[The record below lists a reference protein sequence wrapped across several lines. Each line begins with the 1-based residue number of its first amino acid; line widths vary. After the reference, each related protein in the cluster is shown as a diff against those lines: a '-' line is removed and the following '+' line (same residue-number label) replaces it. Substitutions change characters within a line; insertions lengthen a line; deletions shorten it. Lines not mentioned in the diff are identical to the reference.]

1 MSANAPWIIDVTEEN
16 FETEVLQ
23 KSQQIPIIIDFWAPW
38 CGPCQQLAPML
49 ENVINEF
56 QGKVQLAKI
65 NIDEQ
70 QGLAAAFR
78 VQSIPTVVAF
88 LNGQPVDHFQG
99 ILPEESLRE
108 WVTQLVPS
116 PLDMMLQE
124 GQILEETDPAAAEGK
139 YREAAE
145 LDPKNDTIKLRLAA
159 VLVKLSRFDECGQI
173 IEELEARGFLE
184 PEAEQ
189 IKSQLELQA
198 AADEAGGVEE
208 ARKALE
214 ADPDNA
220 DLKIALADALAISN
234 KHEEALE
241 ICLVIIAEDKAGAGV
256 EAKAT
261 MLRIFDLLGPQS
273 ALTSAYRRKL
283 ATLLY

>member
-116 PLDMMLQE
+116 PIDMLLQE

-241 ICLVIIAEDKAGAGV
+241 ICLAIIAEDKAGAGV

>member
-1 MSANAPWIIDVTEEN
+1 MSANSAWIIDVTEEN

-38 CGPCQQLAPML
+38 CGPCQQLAPLL
-49 ENVINEF
+49 EQIVNEF

-108 WVTQLVPS
+108 WMAQLVPS
-116 PLDMMLQE
+116 PVDMLFQE

-159 VLVKLSRFDECGQI
+159 VLAKLSRFDECGKI
-173 IEELEARGFLE
+173 IAELEARGFLE

-198 AADEAGGVEE
+198 AAEEAGGVEE

-220 DLKIALADALAISN
+220 KLKIALADALAISN

-241 ICLVIIAEDKAGAGV
+241 ICLSIIAEDKAGAGV

-261 MLRIFDLLGPQS
+261 MLKIFDVLGPQS

>member
-1 MSANAPWIIDVTEEN
+1 MSANVPWIIDVTEEN

-116 PLDMMLQE
+116 PIDMLLQE

-214 ADPDNA
+214 ADPDKA

-241 ICLVIIAEDKAGAGV
+241 ICLAIIAEDKTGAGV

>member
-1 MSANAPWIIDVTEEN
+1 MSANSAWIIDVTEEN
-16 FETEVLQ
+16 FETEVIQ
-23 KSQQIPIIIDFWAPW
+23 QSQQTPIVIDFWAPW
-38 CGPCQQLAPML
+38 CGPCQQLAPLL
-49 ENVINEF
+49 EKMIDEF
-56 QGKVQLAKI
+56 QGKVRLAKI

-99 ILPEESLRE
+99 ILPEDSLRE
-108 WVTQLVPS
+108 WMTRLVPS
-116 PLDMMLQE
+116 PVDMLLQE
-124 GQILEETDPAAAEGK
+124 GEILEETDPASAESK
-139 YREAAE
+139 YREAADLE
-145 LDPKNDTIKLRLAA
+145 PDNDAIKIRLAA
-159 VLVKLSRFDECGQI
+159 VLAKLSRFDECGKI
-173 IEELEARGFLE
+173 IEALETRGFLE

-198 AADEAGGVEE
+198 AAEEAGGVEA
-208 ARKALE
+208 ARSALS
-214 ADPDNA
+214 DNPENA
-220 DLKIALADALAISN
+220 ELKIALADALAVAN

-241 ICLVIIAEDKAGAGV
+241 ICLSIIAQDKAGAGV

-261 MLRIFDLLGPQS
+261 MLKIFDLLGPQS
-273 ALTSAYRRKL
+273 ALTSEYRRKL

>member
-1 MSANAPWIIDVTEEN
+1 MSADSAWITDITEEN
-16 FETEVLQ
+16 FETEVVRQSEQTPVL
-23 KSQQIPIIIDFWAPW
+23 IDFWAPW

-49 ENVINEF
+49 EKLVEEN
-56 QGKVQLAKI
+56 QGKLRLAKI

-70 QGLAAAFR
+70 QELAAAFQ

-99 ILPEESLRE
+99 ILPEETLKE
-108 WVTQLVPS
+108 WIGRLIPS
-116 PLDMMLQE
+116 PVQILLQE
-124 GQILEETDPAAAEGK
+124 GQEVEEADPALAEAK
-139 YREAAE
+139 YREAFNLE
-145 LDPKNDTIKLRLAA
+145 PDNEVLKLRIAA
-159 VLVKLSRFDECGQI
+159 VLAKQSRFEECATI
-173 IEELEARGFLE
+173 INELETRGFLE

-198 AADEAGGVEE
+198 AADEAGGVES
-208 ARKALE
+208 ARATLA

-220 DLKIALADALAISN
+220 ALKIALADALAISN

-241 ICLVIIAEDKAGAGV
+241 ICLSIIEQDKMGAGV

-261 MLRIFDLLGPQS
+261 ILKIFDVLGTQS
-273 ALTSAYRRKL
+273 TLASTYRRKL

>member
-49 ENVINEF
+49 ENVLNEF

-116 PLDMMLQE
+116 PSDMLLQE

-241 ICLVIIAEDKAGAGV
+241 ICLAIIAEDKAGAGV

>member
-1 MSANAPWIIDVTEEN
+1 M
-16 FETEVLQ
+16 
-23 KSQQIPIIIDFWAPW
+23 
-38 CGPCQQLAPML
+38 
-49 ENVINEF
+49 INEF

-116 PLDMMLQE
+116 PIDMLLQE

-241 ICLVIIAEDKAGAGV
+241 ICLAIIAEDKAGAGV

>member
-1 MSANAPWIIDVTEEN
+1 MSANVPWIIDVTEEN

-116 PLDMMLQE
+116 PIDMLLQE

-241 ICLVIIAEDKAGAGV
+241 ICLAIIAEDKAGAGV

>member
-49 ENVINEF
+49 ENVLNEF

-116 PLDMMLQE
+116 PIDMLLQE

-173 IEELEARGFLE
+173 IEELETRGFLE

>member
-1 MSANAPWIIDVTEEN
+1 MSANAAWIIDVTEEN

-23 KSQQIPIIIDFWAPW
+23 KSQQIPIVIDFWAPW

-99 ILPEESLRE
+99 ILPEDSLRE

-116 PLDMMLQE
+116 PIDMLLQE

-159 VLVKLSRFDECGQI
+159 VLAKLSRFDECGKI
-173 IEELEARGFLE
+173 IEELETRGFLE

-220 DLKIALADALAISN
+220 SLKIALADALAISN

-241 ICLVIIAEDKAGAGV
+241 LCLSIIAEDKAGAGV

-261 MLRIFDLLGPQS
+261 MLRIFDLLGAQS

>member
-23 KSQQIPIIIDFWAPW
+23 KSQQMPIIIDFWAPW

-116 PLDMMLQE
+116 PLDMLLQE

-241 ICLVIIAEDKAGAGV
+241 ICLAIIAEDKAGAGV

>member
-116 PLDMMLQE
+116 PIDMLLQE

-173 IEELEARGFLE
+173 IEELDARGFLE

-241 ICLVIIAEDKAGAGV
+241 ICLAIIAEDKAGAGV

>member
-116 PLDMMLQE
+116 PLDMLLQE

-241 ICLVIIAEDKAGAGV
+241 ICLAIIAEDKAGAGV

>member
-78 VQSIPTVVAF
+78 VHSIPTVVAF

-116 PLDMMLQE
+116 PIDMLLQE

-198 AADEAGGVEE
+198 AADQAGGVEE

-241 ICLVIIAEDKAGAGV
+241 ICMAIIAEDKAGAGV

>member
-116 PLDMMLQE
+116 PLDMLLQE

-241 ICLVIIAEDKAGAGV
+241 ICLAIIAEDKAEAGV

-273 ALTSAYRRKL
+273 ALTSAYRRRL

>member
-49 ENVINEF
+49 ENVLNEF
-56 QGKVQLAKI
+56 QGKVHLAKI

-116 PLDMMLQE
+116 PLDMLLQE

-145 LDPKNDTIKLRLAA
+145 LDPKNDAIKLRLAA
-159 VLVKLSRFDECGQI
+159 VLAKLSRFDESGKI
-173 IEELEARGFLE
+173 IAELETRGFLE

-241 ICLVIIAEDKAGAGV
+241 ICLAIIAEDKAGAGV

>member
-116 PLDMMLQE
+116 PIDMLLQE

-214 ADPDNA
+214 ADHDNA

-241 ICLVIIAEDKAGAGV
+241 ICLAIIAEDKAGAGV

>member
-1 MSANAPWIIDVTEEN
+1 MSANAAWTFDVTEEN
-16 FETEVLQ
+16 FEQEVIAQ
-23 KSQQIPIIIDFWAPW
+23 SEKTPIIIDFWAPW
-38 CGPCQQLAPML
+38 CGPCQQLAPIL
-49 ENVINEF
+49 DTLVAEF
-56 QGKVQLAKI
+56 QGQFRLAKI

-78 VQSIPTVVAF
+78 VQSIPTIVAF
-88 LNGQPVDHFQG
+88 QNGQPVDHFQG
-99 ILPEESLRE
+99 VMPEESLRE
-108 WVTQLVPS
+108 WIARLLPS
-116 PLDMMLQE
+116 PVEMLMQE
-124 GQILEETDPAAAEGK
+124 GQILEETDAALAESK
-139 YREAAE
+139 YREAAS
-145 LDPKNDTIKLRLAA
+145 LDPQNDAIKIRIAA
-159 VLVKLSRFDECGQI
+159 VLMKQSRFDECFPI

-198 AADEAGGVEE
+198 AAEEAGGVEA
-208 ARKALE
+208 ARSALE
-214 ADPDNA
+214 ADPDNPT
-220 DLKIALADALAISN
+220 LKIALADALAVSH

-241 ICLVIIAEDKAGAGV
+241 ICLAIIAEDKAGAGV

-273 ALTSAYRRKL
+273 ALTSTYRRKL

>member
-38 CGPCQQLAPML
+38 CGPCQQLAPLL
-49 ENVINEF
+49 EQIVNEF
-56 QGKVQLAKI
+56 QGKVQLAKV

-78 VQSIPTVVAF
+78 VQSIPTVFAL
-88 LNGQPVDHFQG
+88 LNGQPVDQFQG

-108 WVTQLVPS
+108 WITRLVPS
-116 PLDMMLQE
+116 PVDMLLQE
-124 GQILEETDPAAAEGK
+124 GQILEETDPAAAEAK
-139 YREAAE
+139 YREAADLE
-145 LDPKNDTIKLRLAA
+145 PKNDTLQLRLAA
-159 VLVKLSRFDECGQI
+159 VLAKQSRFDECGKI
-173 IEELEARGFLE
+173 IEELEKRGFLE

-198 AADEAGGVEE
+198 AAEEAGGVEE

-220 DLKIALADALAISN
+220 ALKIALADALAIAN

-241 ICLVIIAEDKAGAGV
+241 LCLGIIAEDKAGAGV

>member
-1 MSANAPWIIDVTEEN
+1 MSANSAWIIEITEEN
-16 FETEVLQ
+16 FETEVIKQ
-23 KSQQIPIIIDFWAPW
+23 SEQTPIVIDFWAPW
-38 CGPCQQLAPML
+38 CGPCQQLAPLL
-49 ENVINEF
+49 EKMVEEF
-56 QGKVQLAKI
+56 QGKIRLAKI

-70 QGLAAAFR
+70 QGLAAAFQ
-78 VQSIPTVVAF
+78 VQSIPTVVAI

-108 WVTQLVPS
+108 WLTRLVPS
-116 PLDMMLQE
+116 PVEMLLQE
-124 GQILEETDPAAAEGK
+124 GQILEESDPAAAEAK
-139 YREAAE
+139 YREAAD
-145 LDPKNDTIKLRLAA
+145 LDPQNDVIKVRMAA
-159 VLVKLSRFDECGQI
+159 VLAKQSRFEECTPI
-173 IEELEARGFLE
+173 IQELETRGFLE

-198 AADEAGGVEE
+198 AAEEAGGVDA
-208 ARKALE
+208 ARAAQE
-214 ADPDNA
+214 ADPENP

-241 ICLVIIAEDKAGAGV
+241 ICLSIIEQDKTGAGV

-273 ALTSAYRRKL
+273 ALTSTYRRKL

>member
-1 MSANAPWIIDVTEEN
+1 MSANVPWIIDVTEEN

-49 ENVINEF
+49 ENVLNEF

-116 PLDMMLQE
+116 PLDMLLQE

-173 IEELEARGFLE
+173 IEELETRGFLE

-241 ICLVIIAEDKAGAGV
+241 ICLAIIAEDKVGAGV

>member
-1 MSANAPWIIDVTEEN
+1 MSDNSAWIIDVTEEN

-23 KSQQIPIIIDFWAPW
+23 KSQQIPIVIDFWAPW
-38 CGPCQQLAPML
+38 CGPCQQLAPLL
-49 ENVINEF
+49 EQVVNEF

-88 LNGQPVDHFQG
+88 LNGQPVDQFQG

-108 WVTQLVPS
+108 WMTRLVPS
-116 PLDMMLQE
+116 PVDMLFQE
-124 GQILEETDPAAAEGK
+124 GQILEETDPAAAETK

-145 LDPKNDTIKLRLAA
+145 LEPKNDAIKLRIAA
-159 VLVKLSRFDECGQI
+159 VLAKQSRFDECGKI

-189 IKSQLELQA
+189 LKSQLELQA
-198 AADEAGGVEE
+198 AAEEAGGVEE

-214 ADPDNA
+214 ADPENA
-220 DLKIALADALAISN
+220 ALKIALADALAISN

-241 ICLVIIAEDKAGAGV
+241 LCLGIIAADKAGAGV

-261 MLRIFDLLGPQS
+261 MLKIFDLLGPQS
-273 ALTSAYRRKL
+273 ELTSAYRRKL

>member
-70 QGLAAAFR
+70 QGLVAAFR

-116 PLDMMLQE
+116 PLDMLLQE

-241 ICLVIIAEDKAGAGV
+241 ICLAIIAEDKAGAGV

-273 ALTSAYRRKL
+273 ALTSAYRRRL

>member
-1 MSANAPWIIDVTEEN
+1 MSANVPWIIDVTEEN

-116 PLDMMLQE
+116 PLEMLLQE

-241 ICLVIIAEDKAGAGV
+241 ICLAIIAEDKAGAGV

>member
-116 PLDMMLQE
+116 PLDMLLQE

-241 ICLVIIAEDKAGAGV
+241 ICLAIIAEDKAGAGV

-273 ALTSAYRRKL
+273 ALTSAYRRRL

>member
-1 MSANAPWIIDVTEEN
+1 MSADSAWITDITEEN
-16 FETEVLQ
+16 FETEVVRQSEQTPVL
-23 KSQQIPIIIDFWAPW
+23 IDFWAPW

-49 ENVINEF
+49 EKLVEEN
-56 QGKVQLAKI
+56 QGTFRLAKI

-70 QGLAAAFR
+70 QELAAAFQ

-99 ILPEESLRE
+99 ILPEETLKE
-108 WVTQLVPS
+108 WIGRLIPS
-116 PLDMMLQE
+116 PVQILLQE
-124 GQILEETDPAAAEGK
+124 GQEVEEADPALAEAK
-139 YREAAE
+139 YREAFNLE
-145 LDPKNDTIKLRLAA
+145 PDNEVLKLRIAA
-159 VLVKLSRFDECGQI
+159 VLAKQSRFEECATI
-173 IEELEARGFLE
+173 INELETRGFLE

-198 AADEAGGVEE
+198 AADEAGGVES
-208 ARKALE
+208 ARATLA

-220 DLKIALADALAISN
+220 ALKIALADALAISN

-241 ICLVIIAEDKAGAGV
+241 ICLSIIEQDKMGAGV

-261 MLRIFDLLGPQS
+261 ILKIFDVLGTQS
-273 ALTSAYRRKL
+273 ALASTYRRKL